1 MDADTLIRQ
10 RYQGHRILLV
20 DDEPINL
27 EVARSLLENTG
38 LVADTA
44 EDGVEAVERA
54 TQTRYALILMDVQ
67 MPRLDGLQATR
78 QIRALPAYRDVPIL
92 AMTANAFA
100 EDKARCLAAGMIDT
114 LIKPF
119 SPTQLFA
126 ALIKHLEPHSEL

>member
-1 MDADTLIRQ
+1 
-10 RYQGHRILLV
+10 
-20 DDEPINL
+20 
-27 EVARSLLENTG
+27 
-38 LVADTA
+38 VADTA